1 MKNVMNKS
9 QVKKSN
15 KMKVLK
21 IQSLSNI
28 QNKMTKTM
36 KTETNPIFLL
46 KKERKFT
53 RQEENPK
60 KK

>member
-53 RQEENPK
+53 KQEENPK